1 MRLWGHLVGRWAV
14 PQRHERF
21 TQEMDRAMLL
31 ASDPEQAEQHRR
43 ELLKATF
50 RLGRACRRSYA
61 DGVGF
66 AEAVWSWAKIEEFV
80 DRTSELAEA
89 AHSRVREAD
98 GAAHRE
104 QLREQ
109 ARGFHFARIAAKDLR
124 ARAMISFGH
133 SGSSMAAPST
143 DDTSTAAIE
152 EFGKH
157 RCTAVRMLGATKLAI
172 SAATVLMFTVL
183 ADLWESDIW
192 WPEVHAT
199 LCAAVV
205 AAGARAW
212 VLDRRLPVRTRW
224 FTFGPSRFRHVGP
237 TFSHADGA
245 TDGSLDIYGPSALEG
260 RALQAQDLKRRHPH
274 ADSGGSGAFDAGS
287 FG

>member
-14 PQRHERF
+14 PQRYERF
-21 TQEMDRAMLL
+21 TQEMDRAMRL
-31 ASDPEQAEQHRR
+31 ASDPERGEEQRR

-61 DGVGF
+61 DGIGF

-80 DRTSELAEA
+80 DRVGQLADA
-89 AHSRVREAD
+89 AHSRVSEAD
-98 GAAHRE
+98 GATHRE
-104 QLREQ
+104 HLREQ
-109 ARGFHFARIAAKDLR
+109 ARSLHYARIAAKDLR
-124 ARAMISFGH
+124 ARALISFGH
-133 SGSSMAAPST
+133 SRSSMAAPST
-143 DDTSTAAIE
+143 DDTSAAAVE

-157 RCTAVRMLGATKLAI
+157 RRTAVRMLGATKLAV

-192 WPEVHAT
+192 WPEVHAA
-199 LCAAVV
+199 LCAVV
-205 AAGARAW
+205 AAAGARAW

-224 FTFGPSRFRHVGP
+224 FTFGPSRFLHVGP

-260 RALQAQDLKRRHPH
+260 RARQRRDLKGRDPD
-274 ADSGGSGAFDAGS
+274 AVAGASGTFDAGS